1 MRVSQQLVAQHKFC
15 ATHLI
20 LNLPQ
25 ALAIICHVCLNKVVL
40 RISTSLR
47 LLQSSQISQQLGVQ
61 HNICAQHFKS
71 EDQHNIC
78 ARNSKQETECHQ
90 TATLALGIFLLLPC
104 LFLQR
109 QTDQA
114 RNRKQKAFARI
125 LLQLC
130 GGHGR
135 VAPKTRCTPHSPS
148 LRLVLCAEPAK
159 GLTPCCPQS
168 DVRVCIAILGTLPC
182 STNVSQH
189 THLCDNSF
197 LS

>member
-25 ALAIICHVCLNKVVL
+25 ALAIICHVCLNKVVF
-40 RISTSLR
+40 RISTSLG
-47 LLQSSQISQQLGVQ
+47 LLQSSQTSQQLGAQ

-71 EDQHNIC
+71 EDHHNIC
-78 ARNSKQETECHQ
+78 AQNLKTECHQ

-114 RNRKQKAFARI
+114 RNRKQKAFARFCSGSVVALAAWRRRRGVPLI
-125 LLQLC
+125 LPVSDWFSAQ
-130 GGHGR
+130 
-135 VAPKTRCTPHSPS
+135 S
-148 LRLVLCAEPAK
+148 LLRA
-159 GLTPCCPQS
+159 
-168 DVRVCIAILGTLPC
+168 
-182 STNVSQH
+182 
-189 THLCDNSF
+189 
-197 LS
+197 